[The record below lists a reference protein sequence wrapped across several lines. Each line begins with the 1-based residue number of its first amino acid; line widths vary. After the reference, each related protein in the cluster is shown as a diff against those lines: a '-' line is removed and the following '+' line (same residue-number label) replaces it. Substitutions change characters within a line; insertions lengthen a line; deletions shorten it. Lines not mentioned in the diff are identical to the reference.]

1 MKKIVL
7 IGLLLA
13 ASLFGADKA
22 DKKDKVYR
30 LKLAQSYEISMPVV
44 GDVAKRVADLADQMS
59 GGRLKIGIDTPSK
72 HKAAFEI
79 YDLVSGGKYDM
90 GYTAAYYYKDKNS
103 ANMLFTAVPFGMLK
117 DEWRAWYDFGGGKQ
131 LAEKFYAK
139 SGLKVFN
146 VLNSGVQMGGWFK
159 KEINTPE
166 DLKGLKFRISGLG
179 AEVMNRLGVAV
190 ATIPLNELQAALQM
204 GTIDAAEWASP
215 ALDMDLGFYK
225 VANYYYTGW
234 QEPASEQQIVISLS
248 AWEKLPADLRAILD
262 AAIAKVS
269 EQAQNGA
276 FYKNAMLWD
285 EMKKKYQDVRVR
297 SFSPEIMRALR
308 QATDEILAEQSEK
321 NPDFKEIWE
330 SQKAFL
336 AKARAYSS
344 AADFAY
350 IEKTSAVEAEQ
361 NFTASVKEI
370 SVPQPAASAEINAS
384 VASPKT
390 ETNQTK

>member
-1 MKKIVL
+1 
-7 IGLLLA
+7 
-13 ASLFGADKA
+13 
-22 DKKDKVYR
+22 
-30 LKLAQSYEISMPVV
+30 
-44 GDVAKRVADLADQMS
+44 
-59 GGRLKIGIDTPSK
+59 
-72 HKAAFEI
+72 
-79 YDLVSGGKYDM
+79 
-90 GYTAAYYYKDKNS
+90 
-103 ANMLFTAVPFGMLK
+103 
-117 DEWRAWYDFGGGKQ
+117 
-131 LAEKFYAK
+131 
-139 SGLKVFN
+139 
-146 VLNSGVQMGGWFK
+146 
-159 KEINTPE
+159 
-166 DLKGLKFRISGLG
+166 
-179 AEVMNRLGVAV
+179 
-190 ATIPLNELQAALQM
+190 
-204 GTIDAAEWASP
+204 
-215 ALDMDLGFYK
+215 
-225 VANYYYTGW
+225 
-234 QEPASEQQIVISLS
+234 
-248 AWEKLPADLRAILD
+248 LPADLRAILD